1 MKDMNLYIEYDTY
14 SNLVDFSSMTIYLE
28 TIECSKDL
36 ATFNNLIIILTFEE
50 KEICRFRYD
59 KEQKDFLK
67 I

>member
-28 TIECSKDL
+28 TIECLKEL

>member
-14 SNLVDFSSMTIYLE
+14 SNLLDFGSMTIYLE
-28 TIECSKDL
+28 TIEYLKEL

>member
-14 SNLVDFSSMTIYLE
+14 SNLVEFSSMTIYLE
-28 TIECSKDL
+28 TIEYLKEL
-36 ATFNNLIIILTFEE
+36 ATYNNLIIILTSEE

-59 KEQKDFLK
+59 KEQKHFLK

>member
-1 MKDMNLYIEYDTY
+1 MKDMILYIEYDTY

-28 TIECSKDL
+28 TIECLKEL

>member
-1 MKDMNLYIEYDTY
+1 MNLYIEYDTY

-28 TIECSKDL
+28 TIECLKEL

>member
-1 MKDMNLYIEYDTY
+1 MKLYMEYDTY

-28 TIECSKDL
+28 TIEYLKEL
-36 ATFNNLIIILTFEE
+36 ATYNYLIIILTCEE

-59 KEQKDFLK
+59 KEQKLFLK

>member
-14 SNLVDFSSMTIYLE
+14 SNLVDFGSMTIYLE
-28 TIECSKDL
+28 TIEYLKEL